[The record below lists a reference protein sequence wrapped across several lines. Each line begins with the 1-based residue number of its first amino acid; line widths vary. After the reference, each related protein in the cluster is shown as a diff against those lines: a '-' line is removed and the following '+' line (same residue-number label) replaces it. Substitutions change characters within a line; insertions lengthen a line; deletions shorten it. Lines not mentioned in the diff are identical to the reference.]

1 MSNPVV
7 WFEVMGHDGDKLR
20 RFYGELLGWKFQ
32 VHPTSKYGVVSPEEG
47 TPGIP
52 GAIGQAR
59 PGSPRWM
66 TFYTVVPDLGAAIET
81 ACRLGSDV
89 LMPPT
94 ELSDTTIAVVS
105 DPEGHPVGLCHVHA

>member
-66 TFYTVVPDLGAAIET
+66 TFYTVVPDLGRKGGSTLHLGT
-81 ACRLGSDV
+81 AGTL
-89 LMPPT
+89 L
-94 ELSDTTIAVVS
+94 L
-105 DPEGHPVGLCHVHA
+105 